1 MATQQRTSL
10 HAGASH
16 QVLTERVYEGDEG
29 WLSHPDEVSP
39 VLFRYNQS
47 YTEEDRRVSY
57 NSAK

>member
-1 MATQQRTSL
+1 M
-10 HAGASH
+10 
-16 QVLTERVYEGDEG
+16 LTERVYEGDEG